1 MRVSP
6 KVPRPNSRDLS
17 YLKEWFN
24 LDEDKCDGFSCD
36 GTIDYRIKQEQKY
49 RPFKSQKECWDEM
62 LKHKPF
68 GWVIQKTE
76 DVYNTIGCVTGCNG
90 FVDILF
96 ANNESK
102 IFTAEFLF
110 ENYKFSDGKPFGI
123 KEE

>member
-1 MRVSP
+1 
-6 KVPRPNSRDLS
+6 
-17 YLKEWFN
+17 
-24 LDEDKCDGFSCD
+24 
-36 GTIDYRIKQEQKY
+36 
-49 RPFKSQKECWDEM
+49 M